1 MQLFAL
7 IRLTSLPNYQK
18 IRSILNNSPLLG
30 AQQKGENMITTE
42 HKQQMRDAWSN
53 LESEVLRRIYWR
65 LNKESKHP
73 VFVHSLSEIDLFKM
87 DTFKEILI
95 QRLEW

>member
-1 MQLFAL
+1 MTNEIQQ
-7 IRLTSLPNYQK
+7 RLRCK
-18 IRSILNNSPLLG
+18 
-30 AQQKGENMITTE
+30 
-42 HKQQMRDAWSN
+42 DAWSN
-53 LESEVLRRIYWR
+53 LESEVLRRVYWR

-73 VFVHSLSEIDLFKM
+73 VYVHSLSEIDLFKM

>member
-1 MQLFAL
+1 
-7 IRLTSLPNYQK
+7 
-18 IRSILNNSPLLG
+18 
-30 AQQKGENMITTE
+30 MITTE

-53 LESEVLRRIYWR
+53 LESEVLRRVYWR

-95 QRLEW
+95 ERLEW

>member
-1 MQLFAL
+1 
-7 IRLTSLPNYQK
+7 
-18 IRSILNNSPLLG
+18 
-30 AQQKGENMITTE
+30 MITTE

-65 LNKESKHP
+65 LNKESNHP

-95 QRLEW
+95 RRLEW

>member
-1 MQLFAL
+1 
-7 IRLTSLPNYQK
+7 
-18 IRSILNNSPLLG
+18 
-30 AQQKGENMITTE
+30 MITTE

-65 LNKESKHP
+65 LNKESNHP

>member
-1 MQLFAL
+1 
-7 IRLTSLPNYQK
+7 
-18 IRSILNNSPLLG
+18 
-30 AQQKGENMITTE
+30 MITTE

-53 LESEVLRRIYWR
+53 LESEVLRRVYWR

-73 VFVHSLSEIDLFKM
+73 VFVYSLSEIDLFKM
-87 DTFKEILI
+87 ETFKEILI

>member
-1 MQLFAL
+1 
-7 IRLTSLPNYQK
+7 
-18 IRSILNNSPLLG
+18 
-30 AQQKGENMITTE
+30 MITTE

-53 LESEVLRRIYWR
+53 LESEVLRRVYWR

>member
-1 MQLFAL
+1 
-7 IRLTSLPNYQK
+7 
-18 IRSILNNSPLLG
+18 
-30 AQQKGENMITTE
+30 MITTE

-65 LNKESKHP
+65 IYKESKHP
-73 VFVHSLSEIDLFKM
+73 VYIHSLSEIDLFKM

-95 QRLEW
+95 ERLEW

>member
-1 MQLFAL
+1 
-7 IRLTSLPNYQK
+7 
-18 IRSILNNSPLLG
+18 
-30 AQQKGENMITTE
+30 MITTE

>member
-1 MQLFAL
+1 
-7 IRLTSLPNYQK
+7 
-18 IRSILNNSPLLG
+18 
-30 AQQKGENMITTE
+30 MITTE

-73 VFVHSLSEIDLFKM
+73 VYIHSLSEIDLFKM

>member
-1 MQLFAL
+1 
-7 IRLTSLPNYQK
+7 
-18 IRSILNNSPLLG
+18 
-30 AQQKGENMITTE
+30 MITTE

-53 LESEVLRRIYWR
+53 LESEALRRVYWR

-73 VFVHSLSEIDLFKM
+73 VYVHSLSEIDLFKM

-95 QRLEW
+95 RRLEW

>member
-1 MQLFAL
+1 
-7 IRLTSLPNYQK
+7 
-18 IRSILNNSPLLG
+18 
-30 AQQKGENMITTE
+30 MITTE

-73 VFVHSLSEIDLFKM
+73 VYVHSLSEIDLFKM

>member
-1 MQLFAL
+1 
-7 IRLTSLPNYQK
+7 
-18 IRSILNNSPLLG
+18 
-30 AQQKGENMITTE
+30 MITTE

-53 LESEVLRRIYWR
+53 LESEVLRRVYWR

-73 VFVHSLSEIDLFKM
+73 VYVHSLSEIDLFKM
-87 DTFKEILI
+87 DTFKEILT

>member
-1 MQLFAL
+1 
-7 IRLTSLPNYQK
+7 
-18 IRSILNNSPLLG
+18 
-30 AQQKGENMITTE
+30 MITTE

-65 LNKESKHP
+65 LYKESNDKIY
-73 VFVHSLSEIDLFKM
+73 SQGLCEIDLFKM

-95 QRLEW
+95 ERYEW

>member
-1 MQLFAL
+1 
-7 IRLTSLPNYQK
+7 
-18 IRSILNNSPLLG
+18 
-30 AQQKGENMITTE
+30 MITTE

-53 LESEVLRRIYWR
+53 LESEVLRRVYWR

-73 VFVHSLSEIDLFKM
+73 VYVHSLSEIDLFKM

>member
-1 MQLFAL
+1 MNGF
-7 IRLTSLPNYQK
+7 TMDKQK
-18 IRSILNNSPLLG
+18 
-30 AQQKGENMITTE
+30 QGEDMITTE

-53 LESEVLRRIYWR
+53 LESDSLRKIYWR

-73 VFVHSLSEIDLFKM
+73 IYSQYLTEIDLFKM

-95 QRLEW
+95 ERLEW

>member
-95 QRLEW
+95 ERLEW